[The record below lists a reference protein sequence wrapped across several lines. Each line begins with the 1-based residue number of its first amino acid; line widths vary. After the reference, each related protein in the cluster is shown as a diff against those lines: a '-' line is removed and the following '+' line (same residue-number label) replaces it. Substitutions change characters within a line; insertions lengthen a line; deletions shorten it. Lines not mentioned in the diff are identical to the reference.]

1 MWRSG
6 CPHHHESGVQVDMYF
21 KEEEELKVSNS
32 ADVSRKIENRSQHLL
47 PRGCG

>member
-1 MWRSG
+1 MG
-6 CPHHHESGVQVDMYF
+6 CGGAEDDHESGVQVDMYF

-32 ADVSRKIENRSQHLL
+32 TDVSRKIENQSQHLL